1 MAQAPAPPLRLR
13 VLGTPGITRVDG
25 GPAGPLQGQ
34 ALALLA
40 VLACAGER
48 GIARDKLL
56 TLLWPESPASPASHR
71 LSQLA
76 HWTRRT
82 LGSAGLIA
90 GTGELRLDP
99 EGIACDLWD
108 FEDARRAAQ
117 LERAAGLYAGPFL
130 DGFYLAD
137 SGEFERWAEFRR
149 NELAREYQETLE
161 ALAVQAEVREDP
173 LAASEWWGR
182 LARHE
187 PLSSRVTMHLMT
199 ALAASGERAR
209 ALAQANAYQE
219 QVRTEL
225 EAEPNPA
232 VLALARLLKREPRE
246 AARTAPAGLAIGIL
260 PLVGLG
266 DAAAARAI
274 ADGLTEE
281 LMTALAEIPGVRV
294 ASRTAVSA
302 AQQAMPDLRELGRL
316 LGLSAMLEG
325 SVRIASGRLRLVVR
339 LVDVSDGCQRWT
351 ERWERDAA
359 EVMAAEEA
367 LAHEVAARIGRR
379 LRET

>member
-1 MAQAPAPPLRLR
+1 MAQRPAPPLRLR
-13 VLGTPGITRVDG
+13 LLGTPGIDR
-25 GPAGPLQGQ
+25 AGEGTGSPVQGQ

-48 GIARDKLL
+48 GMAREKLL
-56 TLLWPESPASPASHR
+56 ALLWPESPASPASHR

-82 LGSAGLIA
+82 LCPAGLIT
-90 GTGELRLDP
+90 GTSELRLEP
-99 EGIACDLWD
+99 GAMVCDLWE
-108 FEDARRAAQ
+108 FEGARRAGD
-117 LERAAGLYAGPFL
+117 LERAAELYAGPFL

-137 SGEFERWAEFRR
+137 SGGFERWAESRR
-149 NELAREYQETLE
+149 SELAREYQETLE
-161 ALAVQAEVREDP
+161 ALAVQAEVRGDS

-199 ALAASGERAR
+199 ALAAAGERAR
-209 ALAQANAYQE
+209 ALARANTYQE

-232 VLALARLLKREPRE
+232 VLALARLLKRE
-246 AARTAPAGLAIGIL
+246 APAGMAIGIL

-266 DAAAARAI
+266 DDSAARAI
-274 ADGLTEE
+274 AEGLTEE

-294 ASRTAVSA
+294 ASRTAVAA
-302 AQQAMPDLRELGRL
+302 AQQATPDLRELGKL
-316 LGLSAMLEG
+316 LGLAAMLEG
-325 SVRIASGRLRLVVR
+325 SVRIAGGRLRLAVR
-339 LVDVSDGCQRWT
+339 LVDVADGCQRWT
-351 ERWERDAA
+351 ERWERDAG
-359 EVMAAEEA
+359 EVAAAEEA
-367 LAHEVAARIGRR
+367 LAREVAARIGGR
-379 LRET
+379 LRAV